1 MAVHKRSYHGYSGE
15 LTPTRSRFFIVTRY
29 AFQNVFRSKFITAF
43 FVICFFY
50 PLGCAV
56 ALYVNKHLDVLGA
69 FLNVRQIFEVNG
81 NFFFIFVNV
90 QSGLAFVLT
99 ALAGPGLVSA
109 DLANNALPLYFCR
122 PFSRAEYVLGK
133 MAVLVTL
140 LSLITWI
147 PGLILFLIQA
157 SLAGASWLV
166 ANLWMAA
173 AIFLGS
179 AIQILVL
186 CLLSLALS
194 AWIKRKLAAG
204 AALLG
209 VFFFG
214 AGLGQAINAVLS
226 TQMGNLLNIGE
237 LLSSVEVHLFRVL
250 HPASVPSDL
259 AWLALLAICA
269 FSLMLLERKV
279 RAYEVVKG

>member
-1 MAVHKRSYHGYSGE
+1 MAVHKRSYRGYAGA
-15 LTPTRSRFFIVTRY
+15 LTPMWSRFLIVTRY
-29 AFQNVFRSKFITAF
+29 AFKNVFASRLLTAF
-43 FVICFFY
+43 FVCCFFY
-50 PLGCAV
+50 PLGCAIAIYLNQNLRV
-56 ALYVNKHLDVLGA
+56 LALLNIHALLDINGRFFFT
-69 FLNVRQIFEVNG
+69 FLNVQLG
-81 NFFFIFVNV
+81 MAFI
-90 QSGLAFVLT
+90 LT
-99 ALAGPGLVSA
+99 ALVGPGLVSP

-122 PFSRAEYVLGK
+122 PFSRADYVLGK
-133 MAVLVTL
+133 MAVLVAL

-147 PGLILFLIQA
+147 PGLILFLIQS
-157 SLAGASWLV
+157 SLAGTSWLA
-166 ANLWMAA
+166 ANLWIAS

-179 AIQILVL
+179 VIQILVL

-226 TQMGNLLNIGE
+226 TKMGNLLNIGE

-250 HPASVPSDL
+250 DVTRVPSDL
-259 AWLALLAICA
+259 AWLALLALCV
-269 FSLMLLERKV
+269 FCLMLIERKV